1 MTSPELPY
9 IEGGTIWDGVT
20 QYHLQPFLLGKLL
33 GGWICRMYMDG
44 TRRFQRYHFH
54 NQSKQYF

>member
-20 QYHLQPFLLGKLL
+20 QYYLGMPPGVRGAAGFAACTWTVL
-33 GGWICRMYMDG
+33 GVSVIPVPQLAQ
-44 TRRFQRYHFH
+44 TRL
-54 NQSKQYF
+54 